1 MRSRPPSDG
10 SGDGRSAFAHMDGC
24 VMTAGGPETSPAGKP
39 AVASSPCATRT
50 PEVCALVVEG
60 YVKFLVLSIDDLH
73 L

>member
-1 MRSRPPSDG
+1 
-10 SGDGRSAFAHMDGC
+10 
-24 VMTAGGPETSPAGKP
+24 MTAGGPATSLAGKP

-50 PEVCALVVEG
+50 PAVCALVVGG